1 MMQADFFQTVAM
13 SSLVIETAIIIVL
26 LVGWLYGARRLD
38 FRIHHWAVYSTVL
51 VNSILVGLWMIP
63 QAVALIAG
71 NYFADPMASLHVSIH
86 LTIGLVTVVLSIIVS
101 FMFLARRGMPLKLLK
116 RTRPAM
122 ILILGLWTITFLLGV
137 MTYTT
142 FW

>member
-1 MMQADFFQTVAM
+1 MQAEFFQTLAT
-13 SSLVIETAIIIVL
+13 SSLVIETVIVIIL
-26 LVGWLYGARRLD
+26 LAGWLYGARRLD

-63 QAVALIAG
+63 QAIALVVG
-71 NYFADPMASLHVSIH
+71 NYFADPFATLHVTVH
-86 LTIGLVTVVLSIIVS
+86 LMIGLVTVVLSIIVS
-101 FMFLARRGMPLKLLK
+101 FMFLVRRDMPLKLLK
-116 RTRPAM
+116 RTRPVM
-122 ILILGLWTITFLLGV
+122 ILVLSLWTITFLLGV